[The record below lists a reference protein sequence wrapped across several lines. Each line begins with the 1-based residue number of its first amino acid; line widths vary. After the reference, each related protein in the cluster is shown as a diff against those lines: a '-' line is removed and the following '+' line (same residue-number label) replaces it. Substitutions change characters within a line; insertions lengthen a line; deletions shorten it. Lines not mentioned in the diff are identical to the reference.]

1 MSKVQGAR
9 SPKKRSL
16 LSVNEH
22 FEDKQQRRNLPLK
35 YFLLVVHIFKI
46 KIQNLRHLF
55 VRLFCWTFRIEL
67 QRF

>member
-35 YFLLVVHIFKI
+35 YFLLVVHVLEI
-46 KIQNLRHLF
+46 KIQNLRHLL
-55 VRLFCWTFRIEL
+55 VRLFSGAFGVEL
-67 QRF
+67 

>member
-35 YFLLVVHIFKI
+35 YFLLVVHIFEI
-46 KIQNLRHLF
+46 KIQNLRHLLI
-55 VRLFCWTFRIEL
+55 RLLRGTFRI
-67 QRF
+67 

>member
-16 LSVNEH
+16 LNVNEH

-35 YFLLVVHIFKI
+35 YFLLVVHVFEVE
-46 KIQNLRHLF
+46 IQNLRHLL
-55 VRLFCWTFRIEL
+55 VRLFSGAFGVEL
-67 QRF
+67 